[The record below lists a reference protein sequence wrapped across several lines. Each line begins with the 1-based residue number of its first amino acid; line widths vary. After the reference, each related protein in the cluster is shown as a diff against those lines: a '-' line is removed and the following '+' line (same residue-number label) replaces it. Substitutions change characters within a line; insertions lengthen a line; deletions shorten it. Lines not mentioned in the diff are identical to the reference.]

1 MMESMSDMVWAIN
14 PVNDSFEKVI
24 LRMKEFAAEILE
36 PARINYYFT
45 ETGELEKTQLN
56 PEQRKDIY
64 LIFKE
69 ALNHVVKYSAAT
81 EVNISFELTVDRLR
95 MMIADNGSGFDA
107 TVISSGN
114 GLKNMHSRSA
124 EMGAT
129 IRIDSIKG
137 TGTLIALELP
147 VT

>member
-69 ALNHVVKYSAAT
+69 ALNNVVKYSAAT
-81 EVNISFELTVDRLR
+81 VR
-95 MMIADNGSGFDA
+95 
-107 TVISSGN
+107 
-114 GLKNMHSRSA
+114 
-124 EMGAT
+124 
-129 IRIDSIKG
+129 RIC
-137 TGTLIALELP
+137 
-147 VT
+147 